1 MTDLPR
7 SLLDRG
13 LPAFGSG
20 RGLARAGGSPAESGA
35 SSVSATAYLLD
46 QLAFPSQETGPLRA
60 ALQSGE
66 AGDLSTALGRLS
78 AAQRGRL
85 QSQLS
90 GASLEELLSISRE
103 RDPRLFAE
111 SLLQWAQREEVAN
124 RIPAAGLVYQFLSQ
138 RNADGEFLLPGVPEA
153 MRNRATA
160 RLDAIQGRGAVGNR
174 IEFLGRRLAQ
184 EASDPVMIAGMATGS
199 LVFSTARTAF
209 LARLLASPGRSAIG
223 ARVLAST
230 GAFVLEVP
238 AFWATTKG
246 LHEAIAPGSQ
256 SWDLRSNLR
265 EISGLALTLGALKLS
280 GALASGL
287 SRRLASTPNPALMGS
302 GERLAH
308 GVLHQGG
315 MLGGIL
321 VGHRLEEAAGL
332 RPHVDG
338 ATTMVD
344 SLAML
349 LQFHVGGRLSHH
361 ALGPRFQAYTQ
372 DLEMRGRLLE
382 QQSLAEGRA
391 RLSAGL
397 RDFFDGGGAAGGLI
411 LAGATAG
418 SGRGRRVTDGMEEAR
433 SHIAMMSMD
442 PEGPQGP
449 RDGAHFTVEIPASA
463 NLVRRAAQE
472 PKASLP
478 ERRGITTDS
487 LGNLVDRFEP
497 EIAPPKL
504 IRLLPEAVQ
513 GEILQQIR
521 FRREDVGQI
530 NEQHFGRGLGLA
542 LQARMRE
549 IHEGL
554 SKLSLNEP
562 LELLPENLQR
572 ALRSADEMVGVVEYL
587 PRSNQRRILNTL
599 WESVD
604 PDIYVSYPEFK
615 RVLVD
620 LLGPHFAPPAGEIA
634 RGSEVLQPQEAV
646 LSIGSGDMM
655 GLLALYRHQI
665 RPGGHS
671 WRTRLFVNARQ
682 PQVANEINERGTYEA
697 NTNLRGMQINY
708 AHDPKIV
715 AVGPQGYEG
724 ITREMLQ
731 RTVRLQLLNVPSDK
745 LHEVLTP
752 EYIRGLPE
760 NAILLEVIGGFIGP
774 EKRGPYQAAPGE
786 RRTILPY
793 QFINQ
798 ALRANGREDVRV
810 VSGGG
815 YIPGKFLWRG
825 QPVEMVFAGPEVEDS
840 HRSPE
845 AELVTYAFTGPSRDN
860 GFLRADY
867 THHQHSTELGKAAK
881 NVTTLIA
888 GEQSVSL
895 ARQMM
900 DGAMDVA
907 QARGRFEAEIR
918 EPLFGLMEG
927 LLVYNEVGINPLR
940 ARYRLEVRND
950 FWRCSE
956 ISMEEVFRVVQA
968 AREIDVN
975 RPEVMRQF
983 LNDHVVNNP
992 RIATTRNPKRGIAQ
1006 GIVAMWREMGSP
1018 YRPDELLPRKPDG
1031 SPAMTQEGVNSLP
1044 PLMEYYNFE
1053 RHPIEHR
1060 RLAQPFYDAFGRF
1073 FPNVPLTPPPDLPAF
1088 VRQALRGDI
1097 PMVRE
1102 SNLRRALE
1110 GKSERGLMLLD
1121 GELGRLAQYQA
1132 KPATDENSDA
1142 VARQLEVVRA
1152 LKAAMLVGTPQR
1164 LMRSPIIRSPYGNMF
1179 IIKMMEPNG
1188 RRDSYRAFIRV
1199 DGRGVMNRI
1208 TQMGMFL
1215 RSFPEGA
1222 RVNIEVETTGLDP
1235 RRNAAERGE
1244 LEYTLQQILTAF
1256 RQVRPAD
1263 EVEITINQRRIVAGS
1278 DYREPVSGAYFQA
1291 LNPLVNRLQGLRG
1304 EAADAAP
1311 PESAPPKDTP
1321 WLVMGPRE
1329 PTTANQ
1335 LRNAAAE
1342 HAQVLDNFLQGS
1354 QGWPMI
1360 LGYFG
1365 GPLNSAIK
1373 SAFTR
1378 PERGTIIGVYDGGR
1392 LVDAFSVY
1400 RASDNRPRVLSHH
1413 LLSRLKSEFK
1423 ENPEYQDLASAD
1435 YFDGMP
1441 LGSFLRDFE
1450 RYSSRIER
1458 GPLEYRIIPLRS
1470 LPIEEAL
1477 AGKVE
1482 GINPA
1487 LLRLFL
1493 EQPEDFGPRR
1503 EMLSELAPLY
1513 ERPMAEV
1520 HDQVR
1525 EVLSRYLDPF
1535 YQEHRGMLD
1544 SIPIFQFFERNGPG
1558 AISRLTRNGEE
1569 HSQE

>member
-1 MTDLPR
+1 MTNLPR
-7 SLLDRG
+7 SLLDRD

-20 RGLARAGGSPAESGA
+20 WGLARGSAARSQPAAGA
-35 SSVSATAYLLD
+35 ATLAYLLD
-46 QLAFPSQETGPLRA
+46 QLVFPSDTAGPLRE
-60 ALQSGE
+60 ALRTGE
-66 AGDLSTALGRLS
+66 AGDLASAVGRLG
-78 AAQRGRL
+78 AAQRVRL
-85 QSQLS
+85 RSQLP
-90 GASLEELLSISRE
+90 GFSLEELIAISRE
-103 RDPRLFAE
+103 TDGQLFAE
-111 SLLQWAQREEVAN
+111 ALLQWAQREEGAN

-138 RNADGEFLLPGVPEA
+138 RDAGGEFLLPGASEGL
-153 MRNRATA
+153 RSRATE
-160 RLDAIQGRGAVGNR
+160 RLDAIQGRGAIGNR
-174 IEFLGRRLAQ
+174 VEFLGRRLAQ

-209 LARLLASPGRSAIG
+209 LSRLLATPGRSAVA
-223 ARVLAST
+223 ARALAST
-230 GAFVLEVP
+230 GAFALEVP

-256 SWDLRSNLR
+256 AWDLRSNIR

-287 SRRLASTPNPALMGS
+287 SRRLASTPHPALMGS

-321 VGHRLEEAAGL
+321 LGHRLEEAAGL

-382 QQSLAEGRA
+382 QQALADGRA
-391 RLSAGL
+391 RLGAGL
-397 RDFFDGGGAAGGLI
+397 RDFFDGGAAGGLI
-411 LAGATAG
+411 PAEATAG
-418 SGRGRRVTDGMEEAR
+418 AGRGRRGADGTAEAR

-442 PEGPQGP
+442 PEGPKGGTSFSMELP
-449 RDGAHFTVEIPASA
+449 APAGAA
-463 NLVRRAAQE
+463 RRAAQE
-472 PKASLP
+472 PKATLP
-478 ERRGITTDS
+478 ERRGNTVDS
-487 LGNLVDRFEP
+487 LSNLVDRFEP

-504 IRLLPEAVQ
+504 IRLLPEPVQ
-513 GEILQQIR
+513 AEILQQIR
-521 FRREDVGQI
+521 FRREDIGQI

-549 IHEGL
+549 IHEGF
-554 SKLSLNEP
+554 SRLSLSEP
-562 LELLPENLQR
+562 MELLPENLQGAIR
-572 ALRSADEMVGVVEYL
+572 AADEMVNVVEYL

-620 LLGPHFAPPAGEIA
+620 LLGPHFTLPSGEIA
-634 RGSEVLQPQEAV
+634 RGSEVLQPHEAV

-671 WRTRLFVNARQ
+671 WRTRLFVSARQ

-708 AHDPKIV
+708 AQDPKIV

-731 RTVRLQLLNVPSDK
+731 RTVRLQFLNVPSDK

-760 NAILLEVIGGFIGP
+760 NAVLLEVIGGFIGP
-774 EKRGPYQAAPGE
+774 EKRGPYQAAPGD

-825 QPVEMVFAGPEVEDS
+825 QPVEMVFAGPEIEDS

-860 GFLRADY
+860 GFLRADF

-900 DGAMDVA
+900 DGATDVA

-956 ISMEEVFRVVQA
+956 ISMEEVFRVVDL
-968 AREIDVN
+968 ARKIDVN
-975 RPEVMRQF
+975 QPEAMRQF

-1060 RLAQPFYDAFGRF
+1060 RLAQAFYDAFGRF
-1073 FPNVPLTPPPDLPAF
+1073 FPAVPLTPPPVLPEF
-1088 VRQALRGDI
+1088 VRRALRGDI
-1097 PMVRE
+1097 SMVRE
-1102 SNLRRALE
+1102 ANLRRALE

-1121 GELGRLAQYQA
+1121 GELRRLAQYQA
-1132 KPATDENSDA
+1132 KPSTDENNDT

-1164 LMRSPIIRSPYGNMF
+1164 LMRSPIIRPPYGNMF

-1222 RVNIEVETTGLDP
+1222 RVHIEIETTGLDP

-1263 EVEITINQRRIVAGS
+1263 EVEITVNQRRIVAGS
-1278 DYREPVSGAYFQA
+1278 EYREPVSGEYFQA

-1304 EAADAAP
+1304 EAADSAP
-1311 PESAPPKDTP
+1311 PESAPPKDAR
-1321 WLVMGPRE
+1321 WLVPGSRE

-1493 EQPEDFGPRR
+1493 EQPEDFRPRR

-1535 YQEHRGMLD
+1535 YQEHREMLD
-1544 SIPIFQFFERNGPG
+1544 AIPIFQFFERNGPG

>member
-1 MTDLPR
+1 MTELPR

-20 RGLARAGGSPAESGA
+20 WGFARASTARSQPFAGA
-35 SSVSATAYLLD
+35 AALAYLLD
-46 QLAFPSQETGPLRA
+46 QLAFPSETAGPLRQ
-60 ALQSGE
+60 ALQTGE
-66 AGDLSTALGRLS
+66 AHDLASALGRLS

-85 QSQLS
+85 NSQLS
-90 GASLEELLSISRE
+90 GSSLEELIAISRE
-103 RDPRLFAE
+103 NDGPLFAE
-111 SLLQWAQREEVAN
+111 ALLLWAQREEVAN
-124 RIPAAGLVYQFLSQ
+124 RLPTAGLVYQFLSQ
-138 RNADGEFLLPGVPEA
+138 RDAGGEFLLPGAPEA
-153 MRNRATA
+153 LRRRAA
-160 RLDAIQGRGAVGNR
+160 ERLDAMQGRGAIGNR
-174 IEFLGRRLAQ
+174 VEFLCRRLAQ

-209 LARLLASPGRSAIG
+209 LSRLLATPGRSAVA
-223 ARVLAST
+223 ARALAST
-230 GAFVLEVP
+230 GAFALEVP

-256 SWDLRSNLR
+256 AWDLRSNLR

-308 GVLHQGG
+308 GVLHQSG

-321 VGHRLEEAAGL
+321 LGHRLEEAAGL

-372 DLEMRGRLLE
+372 DLEMRGRMME
-382 QQSLAEGRA
+382 QQALAEGRA
-391 RLSAGL
+391 RLGAGL

-411 LAGATAG
+411 PATATAG
-418 SGRGRRVTDGMEEAR
+418 SGRGRRGADGMAEAR

-442 PEGPQGP
+442 PEGP
-449 RDGAHFTVEIPASA
+449 RDGAGFTMELPAPAST
-463 NLVRRAAQE
+463 LRRAAQE
-472 PKASLP
+472 PKATLP
-478 ERRGITTDS
+478 ERRGNTADS

-521 FRREDVGQI
+521 FRREEIGQI

-554 SKLSLNEP
+554 SKLPLNEP
-562 LELLPENLQR
+562 MDLLPEHLQQ

-604 PDIYVSYPEFK
+604 PEIYDSYPEFK

-620 LLGPHFAPPAGEIA
+620 LLGPHFAPPSGEIA
-634 RGSEVLQPQEAV
+634 RGSEVLQPHQAV

-697 NTNLRGMQINY
+697 NTNLRGIQINY
-708 AHDPKIV
+708 AQDPKIV

-815 YIPGKFLWRG
+815 FIPGKFLWRG
-825 QPVEMVFAGPEVEDS
+825 QRVEMVFAGPEVEDS

-845 AELVTYAFTGPSRDN
+845 AELVTHAFAGPSRDS
-860 GFLRADY
+860 GFLQADY

-888 GEQSVSL
+888 GEQSVGL

-927 LLVYNEVGINPLR
+927 LLVYNEVGINPVR
-940 ARYRLEVRND
+940 AQYRLEVRND

-956 ISMEEVFRVVQA
+956 ISMEEVFRVVQM

-975 RPEVMRQF
+975 RPEAMRQF

-1053 RHPIEHR
+1053 RHPIEKR
-1060 RLAQPFYDAFGRF
+1060 RLAQDFYEAFRRF
-1073 FPNVPLTPPPDLPAF
+1073 FPNVPLRPPSALPEHIL
-1088 VRQALRGDI
+1088 QALRGDI
-1097 PMVRE
+1097 PMIRE
-1102 SNLRRALE
+1102 ANLRRALE
-1110 GKSERGLMLLD
+1110 GHGERALGKLNE
-1121 GELGRLAQYQA
+1121 ELAHLAELQA
-1132 KPATDENSDA
+1132 RPVTEENSGA

-1152 LKAAMLVGTPQR
+1152 LKAAMLVGTPLR
-1164 LMRSPIIRSPYGNMF
+1164 VTRSPIIRPPYGNMF
-1179 IIKMMEPNG
+1179 IIKMMDPDG

-1199 DGRGVMNRI
+1199 DGRGVLDRI

-1222 RVNIEVETTGLDP
+1222 RVHIEIETTGLDP
-1235 RRNAAERGE
+1235 RRDATERSE
-1244 LEYTLQQILTAF
+1244 LEYTLQRILAAF
-1256 RQVRPAD
+1256 RQVRSAD
-1263 EVEITINQRRIVAGS
+1263 EVEVTINRRPLVPDS
-1278 DYREPVSGAYFQA
+1278 DYREPVSAEYFQA
-1291 LNPLVNRLQGLRG
+1291 LAPLVERLQAARG
-1304 EAADAAP
+1304 A
-1311 PESAPPKDTP
+1311 
-1321 WLVMGPRE
+1321 GPIS
-1329 PTTANQ
+1329 ANQ
-1335 LRNAAAE
+1335 VRNAGAE
-1342 HAQVLDNFLQGS
+1342 HAQVLDEFLQKS

-1378 PERGTIIGVYDGGR
+1378 PERGTFVGVYEGGR
-1392 LVDAFSVY
+1392 LVDAFSVF
-1400 RASDNRPRVLSHH
+1400 RGSDNRPHVLSHH
-1413 LLSRLKSEFK
+1413 LLSRLRTEFRD
-1423 ENPEYQDLASAD
+1423 NPDYQGLASVD
-1435 YFDGMP
+1435 YFEGMP
-1441 LGSFLRDFE
+1441 LANFLRDFE

-1458 GPLEYRIIPLRS
+1458 GPLEYRLIPLRS
-1470 LPIEEAL
+1470 LPVEEAL

-1493 EQPEDFGPRR
+1493 EQPEDYAPRR
-1503 EMLSELAPLY
+1503 EMLAELAPLY
-1513 ERPMAEV
+1513 ERPMEEV

-1525 EVLSRYLDPF
+1525 DVLRRYLEPF
-1535 YQEHRGMLD
+1535 HQEHRAMLE
-1544 SIPIFQFFERNGPG
+1544 SIPIFQFFESHGPR
-1558 AISRLTRNGEE
+1558 AIAELTRNGERRSPE
-1569 HSQE
+1569 

>member
-1 MTDLPR
+1 MTELPR
-7 SLLDRG
+7 NLLDRG

-20 RGLARAGGSPAESGA
+20 WGLARASTARSEPAAGPA
-35 SSVSATAYLLD
+35 ALAYLLD
-46 QLAFPSQETGPLRA
+46 QLAFPSEAAGPLRQ
-60 ALQSGE
+60 ALQTGE
-66 AGDLSTALGRLS
+66 ARDLASALARLS
-78 AAQRGRL
+78 AAQRDRL
-85 QSQLS
+85 RSQLS
-90 GASLEELLSISRE
+90 GSSLEELIAISRE
-103 RDPRLFAE
+103 NDGPLFAE
-111 SLLQWAQREEVAN
+111 ALLLWAQREEVAN
-124 RIPAAGLVYQFLSQ
+124 RLPTAGLVYQFLSQ
-138 RNADGEFLLPGVPEA
+138 REAGGEFLLPGAPEA
-153 MRNRATA
+153 LRRRATE
-160 RLDAIQGRGAVGNR
+160 RLDAMQGRGAIGNR
-174 IEFLGRRLAQ
+174 VEFLSRRLAQ

-209 LARLLASPGRSAIG
+209 LSRLLATPGRSAVA
-223 ARVLAST
+223 ARALAST
-230 GAFVLEVP
+230 GAFALEVP
-238 AFWATTKG
+238 AFWATTNG

-256 SWDLRSNLR
+256 AWDLRSNLR

-321 VGHRLEEAAGL
+321 LGHRLEEAAGL

-382 QQSLAEGRA
+382 QQALAEGRA
-391 RLSAGL
+391 RLGAGL
-397 RDFFDGGGAAGGLI
+397 RDFFDGGAAGGLVP
-411 LAGATAG
+411 AAATAG
-418 SGRGRRVTDGMEEAR
+418 TGRGRRGADGMAEAR

-442 PEGPQGP
+442 PEGP
-449 RDGAHFTVEIPASA
+449 RDGAGFTMELPAPA
-463 NLVRRAAQE
+463 GTARRAAQE
-472 PKASLP
+472 PKATLP
-478 ERRGITTDS
+478 ERRGNTVDS
-487 LGNLVDRFEP
+487 LNNLVDRFEP

-504 IRLLPEAVQ
+504 IRLLPEPVQ
-513 GEILQQIR
+513 AEILQQIR
-521 FRREDVGQI
+521 FSRENIGQI

-554 SKLSLNEP
+554 SRLSLSEP
-562 LELLPENLQR
+562 MELLPENLQGAIR
-572 ALRSADEMVGVVEYL
+572 AADEMVNVVEYL

-620 LLGPHFAPPAGEIA
+620 LLGPHFAPPSGEIA
-634 RGSEVLQPQEAV
+634 RGSEVLQPHQAV

-682 PQVANEINERGTYEA
+682 PQVANEINEHGTYEA
-697 NTNLRGMQINY
+697 NTNLRGMRINY
-708 AHDPKIV
+708 AQDPKIV

-760 NAILLEVIGGFIGP
+760 NAVLLEVIGGFIGP
-774 EKRGPYQAAPGE
+774 EKRGPYQAAPGD

-860 GFLRADY
+860 GFLRADF

-900 DGAMDVA
+900 DGATDVA

-956 ISMEEVFRVVQA
+956 ISMEEVFRVVDL
-968 AREIDVN
+968 ARRIDVN
-975 RPEVMRQF
+975 QPEAMRQF

-1060 RLAQPFYDAFGRF
+1060 RLAQPFYEAFGRF
-1073 FPNVPLTPPPDLPAF
+1073 FPTVPLTPPPVLPEF
-1088 VRQALRGDI
+1088 VRRALRGDI
-1097 PMVRE
+1097 LMVRE
-1102 SNLRRALE
+1102 ANLRRALE

-1132 KPATDENSDA
+1132 RPSTDENNDA

-1164 LMRSPIIRSPYGNMF
+1164 LMRSPIIRPPYGNMF

-1222 RVNIEVETTGLDP
+1222 RVYIEIETTGLDP

-1263 EVEITINQRRIVAGS
+1263 EVEITVNQRRIVAGS
-1278 DYREPVSGAYFQA
+1278 EYREPVSGEYFQA

-1304 EAADAAP
+1304 EAADSAP
-1311 PESAPPKDTP
+1311 QESAPPKDAR
-1321 WLVMGPRE
+1321 WLVPGPRE
-1329 PTTANQ
+1329 LTTANQ

-1493 EQPEDFGPRR
+1493 EQPEDFRPRR

-1513 ERPMAEV
+1513 ERPTAEV

-1535 YQEHRGMLD
+1535 YQEHREMLD
-1544 SIPIFQFFERNGPG
+1544 AIPIFQFFERNGPG